1 MKRIFIALVA
11 LMFALPVMAQSEAE
25 NYVQVNGVAEKEVT
39 PNQFYLSITLDE
51 SDTKGKQEIDAQR
64 RSMIA
69 ALKNIGI
76 NTEKSLSVANMAS
89 SYYKRNTSL
98 ATAKYQLQ
106 LSSVEQVTKV
116 YEALESLN
124 ISDIRIEKV
133 SHSDLES
140 LRSQVRKEAMLN
152 AKQIA
157 TELAEAVG
165 QSIGACFYIYDSN
178 YSVGGTRFV
187 GSTRNYKSTNSTAE
201 EEEVV
206 EFKKIKLSYSV
217 NAKFRLNN

>member
-1 MKRIFIALVA
+1 MKRLFIII
-11 LMFALPVMAQSEAE
+11 FALAFTLPAVAQEQAE
-25 NYVQVNGVAEKEVT
+25 NYIQVNGVAEKEVA
-39 PNQFYLSITLDE
+39 PNEFYLSITLDE

-89 SYYKRNTSL
+89 SFYKRNTSL

-106 LSSVEQVTKV
+106 LSSAEQVAKV
-116 YEALESLN
+116 YDALESLN
-124 ISDIRIEKV
+124 ISDIRIERV
-133 SHSDLES
+133 SHSDLEQF
-140 LRSQVRKEAMLN
+140 RSQVRKEAIQN
-152 AKQIA
+152 AKQVA
-157 TELAEAVG
+157 TELAEAIG

-178 YSVGGTRFV
+178 YGVGGTRFV
-187 GSTRNYKSTNSTAE
+187 GSSRVYKSTNSTAE

-217 NAKFRLNN
+217 NAKFRLND

>member
-1 MKRIFIALVA
+1 MKRVFIALVA
-11 LMFALPVMAQSEAE
+11 LLFALPVMAQGEVE

-39 PNQFYLSITLDE
+39 PNRFYLSITLDE

-76 NTEKSLSVANMAS
+76 DTEKSLSVANMAS
-89 SYYKRNTSL
+89 SYYKRNTSF

-106 LSSVEQVTKV
+106 LSSAEQVAKV
-116 YEALESLN
+116 YDALESLN

-152 AKQIA
+152 AKQVA
-157 TELAEAVG
+157 TELAESIG

-178 YSVGGTRFV
+178 YGVGDTRFV
-187 GSTRNYKSTNSTAE
+187 GSTRAYKSINSTVE
-201 EEEVV
+201 EEETV